1 LKAFDGK
8 MVSEKSHGDSLRMA
22 EKAFNLTNAR
32 QDKKDRKQRMERD
45 GNQDQVEPKEK
56 KLCD

>member
-1 LKAFDGK
+1 